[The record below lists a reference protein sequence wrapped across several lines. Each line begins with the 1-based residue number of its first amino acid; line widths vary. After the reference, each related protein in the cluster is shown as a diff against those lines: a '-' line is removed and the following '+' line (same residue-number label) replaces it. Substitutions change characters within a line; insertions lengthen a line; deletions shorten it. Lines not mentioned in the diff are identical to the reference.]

1 MALAQLGD
9 ILLREVHPSRQM
21 GLQGR
26 QRVLL
31 CRDLPGQRTVQGGI
45 RQCCPLSAIGRDEVH
60 DRLCLRQAELAVQE
74 GAAGVL
80 AGGGRRRARRDAGF
94 HQPPGHRTS
103 AVAGKLH
110 HILAGVAVGCA
121 EKQRHPLIK
130 SVLPFHECA
139 EHGRIALGLRH
150 LLRRVGRAEHPLRHL
165 IAFRAGQPHDGDAA
179 CARGRCDGRNGRM
192 LHLLPSLF
200 ADEYS
205 IFYHE
210 PPKKEICCA
219 KKRHTAGESG
229 SVPLL
234 HFILGSSRQGDS
246 ALPLP
251 DTSVF
256 RPI

>member
-1 MALAQLGD
+1 
-9 ILLREVHPSRQM
+9 M

-26 QRVLL
+26 QSIFLGRY
-31 CRDLPGQRTVQGGI
+31 LPGQRTVQGGI
-45 RQCCPLSAIGRDEVH
+45 CQRGPLSAIGGDDVH
-60 DRLCLRQAELAVQE
+60 DSFGLGQTELAVQE
-74 GAAGVL
+74 SAAGVL
-80 AGGGRRRARRDAGF
+80 AGSGRRRARRNAGF
-94 HQPPGHRTS
+94 HQSPGDSTA

-110 HILAGVAVGCA
+110 HILAGVAVGRA
-121 EKQRHPLIK
+121 EKQRHALIESLFPL
-130 SVLPFHECA
+130 HERT
-139 EHGRIALGLRH
+139 EHGRIAFGVRDFFGW
-150 LLRRVGRAEHPLRHL
+150 VGRTEHLRCHF

-179 CARGRCDGRNGRM
+179 RTRSGSNGRNGRM
-192 LHLLPSLF
+192 LHLLPSLC

-251 DTSVF
+251 DTSAF